1 MRQNYGS
8 SKVRTR
14 AALPSIYR
22 KGRLPM
28 NISEVLFVMAA
39 AATILDF
46 LWNVE
51 RWVLGISVNGRWIK
65 TVQRSQE
72 KNSRA
77 GTRLDSIVLRRPL
90 GV

>member
-28 NISEVLFVMAA
+28 NISEALFVMAA
-39 AATILDF
+39 AATILDSP
-46 LWNVE
+46 WNVE
-51 RWVLGISVNGRWIK
+51 R
-65 TVQRSQE
+65 
-72 KNSRA
+72 
-77 GTRLDSIVLRRPL
+77 
-90 GV
+90 

>member
-28 NISEVLFVMAA
+28 NISEALFVMAA

-46 LWNVE
+46 PWNVE
-51 RWVLGISVNGRWIK
+51 RWVLGISVNGRWTK
-65 TVQRSQE
+65 QSRE
-72 KNSRA
+72 ARRKNSRA

>member
-28 NISEVLFVMAA
+28 NISEALFVMAA

-51 RWVLGISVNGRWIK
+51 RWVLGISANGRWTK

-72 KNSRA
+72 KK
-77 GTRLDSIVLRRPL
+77 IVGLAPGLIR
-90 GV
+90 

>member
-39 AATILDF
+39 AATILDSP
-46 LWNVE
+46 WNVE
-51 RWVLGISVNGRWIK
+51 R
-65 TVQRSQE
+65 
-72 KNSRA
+72 
-77 GTRLDSIVLRRPL
+77 
-90 GV
+90 